1 MLDRAAEQ
9 VPEAAKFTLLKAS
22 TMIYLFRALTETNSP
37 EGKRGVELH
46 LIRLVNDV
54 SGTDGG
60 FVVLAEPGRP
70 LGDTFHERDFP
81 GLDGIIERVTAEG
94 IVHLPGNSGATAGPL
109 YVRNRIAGVMG
120 VLGPD
125 CSEVLGAVLT
135 LASTALGA
143 VREFEELRTENI
155 LLKSQT
161 SADDSGMIGESK
173 AIFRLKSLIDR
184 VAPQDASVLILGE
197 SGTGKELVARTIH
210 ARSRRSARPFVAIN
224 CAALSETLLES
235 DLFGHE
241 RGAFTGAVER
251 KKGKLEMAEG
261 GTVFLD
267 EIGELA
273 PGLQAKLLRVLQ
285 ERNFERVGGTQTLPL
300 DIRLLAATNRD
311 LSAEAK
317 RGHFRLDLFHRLNV
331 IALKAPPLRERMEDI
346 PLLTAH
352 FLKSAGARCGRHL
365 SGATEECLRCLTR
378 YPWPG
383 NIRELQNAIEHAVIL
398 GSSEWLTPADL
409 PETVLEAADPADLAS
424 PYHAALSETRRE
436 CVIRAWNEA
445 NGDHDRAA
453 SILGVHPNSL
463 RRLIRHLGLKETL
476 RLKGTTPRADAVR
489 RNAGAID
496 TQAG

>member
-1 MLDRAAEQ
+1 MLDAAESM
-9 VPEAAKFTLLKAS
+9 PEAAKSTLLKAS

-37 EGKRGVELH
+37 SGKRDVELH

-60 FVVLAEPGRP
+60 FVVLAETGKP
-70 LGDTFHERDFP
+70 LSDTFRERDFP
-81 GLDGIIERVTAEG
+81 GLDGLVERVCAEG
-94 IVHLPGNSGATAGPL
+94 IVHMPAKASASQENAGATAGPL
-109 YVRNRIAGVMG
+109 YVGDRIAGVMG

-125 CSEVLGAVLT
+125 CGEVLGAVLT
-135 LASTALGA
+135 LASTALAA
-143 VREFEELRTENI
+143 VKEFEELRTENT

-173 AIFRLKSLIDR
+173 AILRLKSLIDR

-210 ARSRRSARPFVAIN
+210 RRSPRSARPFVAIN

-241 RGAFTGAVER
+241 RGAFTGAVAQ

-285 ERNFERVGGTQTLPL
+285 ERTFERVGGTQTLPL
-300 DIRLLAATNRD
+300 NIRLVAATNRD
-311 LSAEAK
+311 LGAEAT

-331 IALKAPPLRERMEDI
+331 IALKAPPLRERIEDI
-346 PLLTAH
+346 PLLAAY
-352 FLKSAGARCGRHL
+352 FLELAGARCGRRL
-365 SGATEECLRCLTR
+365 AGATEECLRCLMR

-383 NIRELQNAIEHAVIL
+383 NIRELQNAIEHAAIL
-398 GSSEWLTPADL
+398 GSSEWLKPEDL

-424 PYHAALSETRRE
+424 PYQAALGEARRE
-436 CVIRAWNEA
+436 CVILAWSEA
-445 NGDHDRAA
+445 NGQHDGAA
-453 SILGVHPNSL
+453 RILGMHPNSL
-463 RRLIRHLGLKETL
+463 RRLIRHLGLKEKL
-476 RLKGTTPRADAVR
+476 G
-489 RNAGAID
+489 ID
-496 TQAG
+496 TRPR

>member
-1 MLDRAAEQ
+1 MLDAAAEP
-9 VPEAAKFTLLKAS
+9 VPEAAKSTLLKAS
-22 TMIYLFRALTETNSP
+22 TMIYLFRALMETNSAS
-37 EGKRGVELH
+37 GKRDVELH

-60 FVVLAEPGRP
+60 FVVLAEPGTP
-70 LGDTFHERDFP
+70 LSDTFRDRNFP
-81 GLDGIIERVTAEG
+81 GLGGIVERVCAEG
-94 IVHLPGNSGATAGPL
+94 IVHQSKGGLGATAGPL
-109 YVRNRIAGVMG
+109 YVRDRLAGVMG

-125 CSEVLGAVLT
+125 CGELLGAVLT
-135 LASTALGA
+135 LASTALAA
-143 VREFEELRTENI
+143 VNEFEELRTENL
-155 LLKSQT
+155 LLKSEVK
-161 SADDSGMIGESK
+161 ADDSGMIGESK
-173 AIFRLKSLIDR
+173 TILHLKSLIDR

-241 RGAFTGAVER
+241 RGAFTGAVAQ

-285 ERNFERVGGTQTLPL
+285 ERTFERVGGTHTLPL
-300 DIRLLAATNRD
+300 DIRLVAATNRD
-311 LSAEAK
+311 LAAEAK

-331 IALKAPPLRERMEDI
+331 IALKAPPLRERIEDV
-346 PLLTAH
+346 PLLAAH
-352 FLKSAGARCGRHL
+352 FLRLAGARCGRRL
-365 SGATEECLRCLTR
+365 AGATEECLHCLMR

-383 NIRELQNAIEHAVIL
+383 NIRELQNAIEHAAIL
-398 GSSEWLTPADL
+398 GSSEWLKPEDL
-409 PETVLEAADPADLAS
+409 PETVLEAADPADLTS
-424 PYHAALSETRRE
+424 PYHAALGEARRE
-436 CVIRAWNEA
+436 CVIRAWKDACGE
-445 NGDHDRAA
+445 HDGAA
-453 SILGVHPNSL
+453 RVLGMHPNSL

-476 RLKGTTPRADAVR
+476 G
-489 RNAGAID
+489 ID
-496 TQAG
+496 TRPR

>member
-1 MLDRAAEQ
+1 MLDATAEP
-9 VPEAAKFTLLKAS
+9 VPEAAKFALLKAS
-22 TMIYLFRALTETNSP
+22 TMIYLFRALTETSSAS
-37 EGKRGVELH
+37 GKRDVELH

-70 LGDTFHERDFP
+70 LSDTFRERDFP
-81 GLDGIIERVTAEG
+81 GLDDIVERVAAEG
-94 IVHLPGNSGATAGPL
+94 VVHRAGNGGATAGPL
-109 YVRNRIAGVMG
+109 YVCNRIAGVMG

-135 LASTALGA
+135 LASTALA
-143 VREFEELRTENI
+143 AAKEFEELRTENI

-161 SADDSGMIGESK
+161 GADDFGMIGESR
-173 AIFRLKSLIDR
+173 AVVHLKSLIDR
-184 VAPQDASVLILGE
+184 VAPQDVTVLILGE

-241 RGAFTGAVER
+241 RGAFTGAVAQ

-285 ERNFERVGGTQTLPL
+285 ERNFERVGGTRTLPL

-317 RGHFRLDLFHRLNV
+317 GGHFRLDLFHRLNV
-331 IALKAPPLRERMEDI
+331 IALKAPPLRERMEDV

-352 FLKSAGARCGRHL
+352 FVKLAGARCGRRVA
-365 SGATEECLRCLTR
+365 GATEECLRCLTR

-383 NIRELQNAIEHAVIL
+383 NIRELQNAIEHAAIL
-398 GSSEWLTPADL
+398 GSSEWLKPEEL

-424 PYHAALSETRRE
+424 PYHAALGEARRE

-445 NGDHDRAA
+445 DGDHDGAA
-453 SILGVHPNSL
+453 RILGMHPNSL
-463 RRLIRHLGLKETL
+463 RRLIRHLGLKGTL
-476 RLKGTTPRADAVR
+476 RLKP
-489 RNAGAID
+489 
-496 TQAG
+496 

>member
-1 MLDRAAEQ
+1 M
-9 VPEAAKFTLLKAS
+9 PEAVRDTLLKAS
-22 TMIYLFRALTETNSP
+22 TMIYLFRAMTAAEAVAQ
-37 EGKRGVELH
+37 KREVELH
-46 LIRLVNDV
+46 IISLVNDV

-60 FVVLAEPGRP
+60 FVVLAQPGKP
-70 LGDTFHERDFP
+70 LAECARERDFP
-81 GLDGIIERVTAEG
+81 GLEAIVGRVCAEG
-94 IVHLPGNSGATAGPL
+94 IVHQDELTAGPL
-109 YVRNRIAGVMG
+109 HVRNQIEGVLGVMG
-120 VLGPD
+120 AD
-125 CSEVLGAVLT
+125 CSEVLGALLT
-135 LASTALGA
+135 LASAALESA
-143 VREFEELRTENI
+143 RETEELRAENI
-155 LLKSQT
+155 ILKAQT
-161 SADDSGMIGESK
+161 AVDDSGIVGESPG
-173 AIFRLKSLIDR
+173 IVHLKKLIDR

-197 SGTGKELVARTIH
+197 SGTGKELVAHAIH
-210 ARSRRSARPFVAIN
+210 TQSKRAKRLFVAIN

-241 RGAFTGAVER
+241 RGAFTGAVAL

-311 LSAEAK
+311 LSAEAT

-331 IALKAPPLRERMEDI
+331 IALKAPPLRERIEDV
-346 PLLTAH
+346 PLLAAH
-352 FLKSAGARCGRHL
+352 FLKLAGARCGRRL
-365 SGATEECLRCLTR
+365 AGATEECLHCLMR

-383 NIRELQNAIEHAVIL
+383 NIRELQNAIEHAAIL
-398 GSSEWLTPADL
+398 GSSEWLKPEDL

-424 PYHAALSETRRE
+424 PYHAALGEARRE

-445 NGDHDRAA
+445 GGDHDAA
-453 SILGVHPNSL
+453 AHILGMHPNSL

-476 RLKGTTPRADAVR
+476 APKRT
-489 RNAGAID
+489 
-496 TQAG
+496 

>member
-1 MLDRAAEQ
+1 MLDATAEP
-9 VPEAAKFTLLKAS
+9 VPEAAKSTLLKAS
-22 TMIYLFRALTETNSP
+22 TMIYLFRALTESSSAS
-37 EGKRGVELH
+37 GKRDVELH

-70 LGDTFHERDFP
+70 LSDTFRERDFP
-81 GLDGIIERVTAEG
+81 GLDGIVERVATEG
-94 IVHLPGNSGATAGPL
+94 VVYQPLNGGATAGPL
-109 YVRNRIAGVMG
+109 YVRNGIAGVMG

-135 LASTALGA
+135 LASTALAA
-143 VREFEELRTENI
+143 VEEFEELRTENI

-161 SADDSGMIGESK
+161 RADDSGMIGESK
-173 AIFRLKSLIDR
+173 AIVHLKSLIER
-184 VAPQDASVLILGE
+184 VAPQDVSVLILGE

-210 ARSRRSARPFVAIN
+210 MHSRRSARPFVAIN

-241 RGAFTGAVER
+241 RGAFTGAVAQ

-311 LSAEAK
+311 LSAEAT

-352 FLKSAGARCGRHL
+352 FMKLAGARCGRRL
-365 SGATEECLRCLTR
+365 AGATEECLRCLTR

-383 NIRELQNAIEHAVIL
+383 NIRELQNAIEHAAIL
-398 GSSEWLTPADL
+398 GSSEWLKPEDL
-409 PETVLEAADPADLAS
+409 PETVLEAADPADLPS
-424 PYHAALSETRRE
+424 PYHAALGEARRD

-445 NGDHDRAA
+445 GGDHDGAA
-453 SILGVHPNSL
+453 RILGMHPNSL

-476 RLKGTTPRADAVR
+476 ALKGTTPRA
-489 RNAGAID
+489 
-496 TQAG
+496 

>member
-1 MLDRAAEQ
+1 
-9 VPEAAKFTLLKAS
+9 
-22 TMIYLFRALTETNSP
+22 
-37 EGKRGVELH
+37 
-46 LIRLVNDV
+46 
-54 SGTDGG
+54 
-60 FVVLAEPGRP
+60 VVLAEPGKP
-70 LGDTFHERDFP
+70 LGDTFRERDFP
-81 GLDGIIERVTAEG
+81 GLAGLAERACAEG
-94 IVHLPGNSGATAGPL
+94 IVHIPGEASEHNAGATAGPL
-109 YVRNRIAGVMG
+109 YVGDRIAGVMG

-135 LASTALGA
+135 LASTALSA
-143 VREFEELRTENI
+143 VREFEQLRTENI

-173 AIFRLKSLIDR
+173 AIVHLKSLIDR

-210 ARSRRSARPFVAIN
+210 ARSRRAARPFVAIN

-241 RGAFTGAVER
+241 RGAFTGAVAQ

-285 ERNFERVGGTQTLPL
+285 ERTFERVGGTHTMPL

-311 LSAEAK
+311 LGAEAK
-317 RGHFRLDLFHRLNV
+317 SGRFRLDLYHRLNV
-331 IALKAPPLRERMEDI
+331 IALKSPPLRERSEDI
-346 PLLTAH
+346 PLLAAH
-352 FLKSAGARCGRHL
+352 FLKLAGDRCGRRL
-365 SGATEECLRCLTR
+365 AGATEETLHCLMR

-383 NIRELQNAIEHAVIL
+383 NIRELQNAVEHAVIL
-398 GSSEWLTPADL
+398 GSSEWLKPEDL

-424 PYHAALSETRRE
+424 PYHAALGEARRD
-436 CVIRAWNEA
+436 CVIRAWNDA
-445 NGDHDRAA
+445 GGDHDAA
-453 SILGVHPNSL
+453 ARILGMHPNSL
-463 RRLIRHLGLKETL
+463 RRLIRHLDLKKTLGTKET
-476 RLKGTTPRADAVR
+476 RARASAAVR
-489 RNAGAID
+489 NAARD
-496 TQAG
+496 

>member
-1 MLDRAAEQ
+1 MLDTAAES
-9 VPEAAKFTLLKAS
+9 VPEAAKSTLLKAS
-22 TMIYLFRALTETNSP
+22 TMIYLFRALTETNSLS
-37 EGKRGVELH
+37 GKRDVELH

-70 LGDTFHERDFP
+70 LSETFRERDFP
-81 GLDGIIERVTAEG
+81 GLDGLVERVCAEG
-94 IVHLPGNSGATAGPL
+94 IVHMPARATEPDENGGATAGPL
-109 YVRNRIAGVMG
+109 YAGDRIAGLMG

-125 CSEVLGAVLT
+125 CSEILGAVLT
-135 LASTALGA
+135 LASTALAA

-161 SADDSGMIGESK
+161 LADDSGMVGESR
-173 AIFRLKSLIDR
+173 AVVHLKSLIDR

-241 RGAFTGAVER
+241 RGAFTGAVAQ

-285 ERNFERVGGTQTLPL
+285 ERTFERVGGTHTMPL
-300 DIRLLAATNRD
+300 DIRLVAATNRD
-311 LSAEAK
+311 LNAEAK
-317 RGHFRLDLFHRLNV
+317 RGHFRLDLYHRLNV
-331 IALKAPPLRERMEDI
+331 IALKAPPLRERVEDI
-346 PLLTAH
+346 PLLAAH
-352 FLKSAGARCGRHL
+352 FMKLAGARCGRRL
-365 SGATEECLRCLTR
+365 AGATEECLHCLMR

-383 NIRELQNAIEHAVIL
+383 NIRELQNAIEHAAIL
-398 GSSEWLTPADL
+398 GSSEWLKPEDL

-424 PYHAALSETRRE
+424 PYHAALGEARRE

-445 NGDHDRAA
+445 DGQHDGAA
-453 SILGVHPNSL
+453 RILGMHPNSL
-463 RRLIRHLGLKETL
+463 RRLIRHLGLKQTLGLKGSATL
-476 RLKGTTPRADAVR
+476 RD
-489 RNAGAID
+489 
-496 TQAG
+496 